1 MSIIFSDLD
10 YGVIGGHEGSY
21 QALKSRM
28 RREHDVVEWG
38 SETIMYNTLGNDDG
52 KARPIRCIV
61 KAVDKYFITLELPKR
76 YCRSFAWDEFERIR
90 VKKTA

>member
-1 MSIIFSDLD
+1 MIAIFSDLD
-10 YGVIGGHEGSY
+10 YGVIGGHERSY

-38 SETIMYNTLGNDDG
+38 AETIMYNALGSEE
-52 KARPIRCIV
+52 KEKPTRCIV
-61 KAVDKYFITLELPKR
+61 KGVDKYFITLELPKG

>member
-1 MSIIFSDLD
+1 MIAIFSDLD

-28 RREHDVVEWG
+28 RREHNVAEWG
-38 SETIMYNTLGNDDG
+38 TETIMYNTLGSEE
-52 KARPIRCIV
+52 KEKPTRCIV
-61 KAVDKYFITLELPKR
+61 KGVDKHFITLELSKG